1 MSALESNVLAR
12 SESEVLVGDVV
23 ARALAALRERN
34 LLPSVDLP
42 PVTLVPL
49 EGAQGE
55 RGYLTRIAIEV
66 AQAAEAQDIEHRPA
80 EALAAN
86 IARYLAETVD
96 LVPAYSAIARVEPDD
111 AAVIHIYLRD
121 E

>member
-1 MSALESNVLAR
+1 M
-12 SESEVLVGDVV
+12 SESEALVGDVV

-42 PVTLVPL
+42 PVILVPL
-49 EGAQGE
+49 EGE
-55 RGYLTRIAIEV
+55 HGYLTRIAIEV
-66 AQAAEAQDIEHRPA
+66 AQAAEAQDIEHGPA
-80 EALAAN
+80 NALAAN

-96 LVPAYSAIARVEPDD
+96 LVPAYSVIARVEPDD
-111 AAVIHIYLRD
+111 TGVIHIYLRD